1 VTKFLNSKKWSLQT
15 NDIPHLGGGAAWSIL
30 TPALDAAAE
39 AFYRTWAPADYSA
52 ALIEDF
58 PHLDNY
64 IHRQRGNRTALR
76 EYFEGLITVSSGRRQ
91 GFSLVVLSDI
101 QTLFDIMDG
110 IPDGLTRTTPTS
122 KN

>member
-1 VTKFLNSKKWSLQT
+1 MVN
-15 NDIPHLGGGAAWSIL
+15 P

-39 AFYRTWAPADYSA
+39 AFYRTLAPADYPA

-58 PHLDNY
+58 PHLANY

-76 EYFEGLITVSSGRRQ
+76 EYFEGLITVSSGGRQ
-91 GFSLVVLSDI
+91 GISLVVLSNI
-101 QTLFDIMDG
+101 QTLFDIMVG
-110 IPDGLTRTTPTS
+110 IPDGVTRTTPTS